1 MRITRSTVLPQEA
14 KADMLVVGIFEGSE
28 SAPPL
33 AKLDALLGPAQ
44 RGAGNRGH
52 LALHVKEED
61 FKAKEGATLTI
72 HTHGKLPFRK
82 LAVLGLGD
90 RKGFDVR
97 RLRRG
102 AAHAAKLASA
112 SKAKTLAL
120 WLPLDKTDAKTA
132 EAVQAAAEGLL
143 LGAYRYDRYKEDKK
157 AKPLEEAVLLTA
169 ASVNAKVFEKA
180 VSEAE
185 AFAGATMY
193 ARNLV
198 NTPALDMHPATF
210 VQEALALAVGQKR
223 FSIKIYG
230 RTELQK
236 MGCGGILA
244 VAQGSAHEPKMIHMT
259 YKPPNA
265 KKRIV
270 LVGKGV
276 TFDSGGLSIKPA
288 DGMTD
293 MKIDM
298 AGAAAVLA
306 VFRALA
312 TLKIPVEV
320 HGIAAMV
327 ENMPSGTAY
336 RPGDIVK
343 TMSGKTIEIL
353 NTDAEGR
360 VTLADT
366 LFYGSKLKPDL
377 MIDLATL
384 TGAAMVALGHDIAA
398 LMTDDEKLAARL
410 AQASLASGEHLWRL
424 PLFEGYAEHVKSRHA
439 DLKNISS
446 VRYGGAITAGLFLKE
461 FVGETPWAHL
471 DIAGPAYNE
480 KDYQDER
487 SWGASGYGARLL
499 LEFLRRL

>member
-1 MRITRSTVLPQEA
+1 MRITRSTAIPLETV
-14 KADMLVVGIFEGSE
+14 ADILVVGVFEGSE
-28 SAPPL
+28 ITPVS
-33 AKLDALLGPAQ
+33 KLDAALG
-44 RGAGNRGH
+44 GH
-52 LALHVKEED
+52 LAVHVKEEE
-61 FKAKEGATLTI
+61 FKAAVGATLVI
-72 HTHGKLPFRK
+72 HTHGKLPYRK
-82 LAVLGLGD
+82 LALLGLGE
-90 RKGFDVR
+90 RKGFDLK
-97 RLRRG
+97 RLRSATAR
-102 AAHAAKLASA
+102 AAKLAGA

-120 WLPLDKTDAKTA
+120 WLPFEKATPKVGDAI
-132 EAVQAAAEGLL
+132 QAAAEGLI
-143 LGAYRYDRYKEDKK
+143 LGTYRYDRYKEDKK
-157 AKPLEEAVLLTA
+157 AKPLEEVTLLTA
-169 ASVNAKVFEKA
+169 LNINAKFFEKSVA
-180 VSEAE
+180 DAQ
-185 AFAGATMY
+185 AFAGASTY
-193 ARNLV
+193 ARHLV

-210 VQEALALAVGQKR
+210 VQEALALAVGHKR
-223 FSIKIYG
+223 MSIKIYG
-230 RTELQK
+230 RKELYD

-244 VAQGSAHEPKMIHMT
+244 VAQGSAHEPKMIHIA

-265 KKRIV
+265 RKRIV

-288 DGMTD
+288 DGMMD

-298 AGAAAVLA
+298 GGAAAVLG

-312 TLKIPVEV
+312 TLKLQVEV

-327 ENMPSGTAY
+327 ENMPSGTAI

-360 VTLADT
+360 VTLADS
-366 LFYGSKLKPDL
+366 LHYGTTLKPDL

-384 TGAAMVALGHDIAA
+384 TGACMVALGHDIAG
-398 LMTDDEKLAARL
+398 LMTDDDKLANRL
-410 AQASLASGEHLWRL
+410 EQAASASGEPLWRL
-424 PLFEGYAEHVKSRHA
+424 PLYAAYADQVKSRHA
-439 DLKNISS
+439 DLKNIGSK
-446 VRYGGAITAGLFLKE
+446 GGAGATTAGLFLKE

-499 LEFLRRL
+499 LEFLRKL

>member
-1 MRITRSTVLPQEA
+1 MRISRSSALPQEA
-14 KADMLVVGIFEGSE
+14 KADLLIVGIFEGQE
-28 SAPPL
+28 AAPPI
-33 AKLDALLGPAQ
+33 AKLDALLG
-44 RGAGNRGH
+44 GH
-52 LALHVKEED
+52 LRVHVTEEE
-61 FKAKEGATLTI
+61 FEAKEGVQLAI
-72 HTHGKLPFRK
+72 HTHGKLPQRK
-82 LAVLGLGD
+82 LALLGLGD
-90 RKGFDVR
+90 RKRFN
-97 RLRRG
+97 LRALRSI
-102 AAHAAKLASA
+102 AARAAKMAAA
-112 SKAKTLAL
+112 SKAASLAL
-120 WLPLDKTDAKTA
+120 WLPIEKAGAKTP
-132 EAVQAAAEGLL
+132 EAIQAVVEGLL
-143 LGAYRYDRYKEDKK
+143 LGSYRYERYKDEKK
-157 AKPLEEAVLLTA
+157 TKRLEEVTLLNVTGISNA
-169 ASVNAKVFEKA
+169 AFEKSLADA
-180 VSEAE
+180 V
-185 AFAGATMY
+185 AFAGASSY
-193 ARNLV
+193 ARDLV

-210 VQEALALAVGQKR
+210 VQEALTLAVGQKR
-223 FSIKIYG
+223 MSIKVFG
-230 RTELQK
+230 RAELQK

-244 VAQGSAHEPKMIHMT
+244 VAQGSVHEPKMVHLA

-288 DGMTD
+288 DAMMD

-312 TLKIPVEV
+312 TLQLPVEV

-327 ENMPSGTAY
+327 ENMPGGNAY

-343 TMSGKTIEIL
+343 TMSGKTIEVL

-360 VTLADT
+360 VTLADS
-366 LFYGSKLKPDL
+366 LFYGSKLKPDM

-384 TGAAMVALGHDIAA
+384 TGACIVAVGQDIAG
-398 LMTDDEKLAARL
+398 LLTDDDRIAARL
-410 AQASLASGEHLWRL
+410 EQASASSGEPIWRL
-424 PLFEGYAEHVKSRHA
+424 PLYAPYADQVKSRHA
-439 DLKNISS
+439 DLKNIGSK
-446 VRYGGAITAGLFLKE
+446 GGAGTTTAALFLKE

-487 SWGASGYGARLL
+487 SWGASGYGARLM